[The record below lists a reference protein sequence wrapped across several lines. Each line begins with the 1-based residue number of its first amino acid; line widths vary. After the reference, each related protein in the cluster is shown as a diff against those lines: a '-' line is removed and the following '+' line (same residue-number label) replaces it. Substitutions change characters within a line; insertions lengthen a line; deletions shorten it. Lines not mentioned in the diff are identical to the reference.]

1 MRRIK
6 GLIKLMRP
14 ELPFSAG
21 LCVVMGQIFSL
32 GEVPGLASALSG
44 FFSIFLL
51 SAAILV
57 LNDYFDIES
66 EKINAPHR
74 PIPSGAVSPQE
85 ALIWAVVLFVSG
97 IGLSYLMG
105 MLAFATALVVAL
117 TGFLYNRKYK
127 KSGLPGNLMVSFS
140 VGMTFI
146 YGGISVGMPFNHTAW
161 FFGLIAALID
171 LGEEIAAD
179 AMDAEGDKLI
189 NSKSIAIRYGRGT
202 ALRIS
207 SVIIASVI
215 ILSAVPFYLGWFAY
229 IYLIPVGIMVLSI
242 AYCTVML
249 LKSKGDEGRK
259 HIRNLYL
266 GATAGI
272 LVFLVMRVSGM

>member
-32 GEVPGLASALSG
+32 GEVPGLLSVLSG

-66 EKINAPHR
+66 DKINAPHR

-189 NSKSIAIRYGRGT
+189 NSKSIAIRYGRRT

-207 SVIIASVI
+207 SVIFASVI

-272 LVFLVMRVSGM
+272 LVFLVMRISGM

>member
-14 ELPFSAG
+14 ELPFAAG
-21 LCVVMGQIFSL
+21 LCVVMGQIFAI
-32 GEVPGLASALSG
+32 GGVPSAPAALYG
-44 FFSIFLL
+44 FFSIFFI

-66 EKINAPHR
+66 DKINSPHR
-74 PIPSGAVSPQE
+74 PIPSGAVSPAE
-85 ALIWAVVLFVSG
+85 ALIWASVLFASG
-97 IGLSYLMG
+97 IGLSYLPG
-105 MLAFATALVVAL
+105 IIAFATALVVAL

-146 YGGISVGMPFNHTAW
+146 YGGISVGMPFHHTAW
-161 FFGLIAALID
+161 FFGLIAALVD

-189 NSKSIAIRYGRGT
+189 NSKSIAIRYGRTT
-202 ALRIS
+202 ALSIS
-207 SVIIASVI
+207 SVIFASAIV
-215 ILSAVPFYLGWFAY
+215 LSAIPFLLGWFTY
-229 IYLIPVGIMVLSI
+229 IYTIPVGIMVLSI
-242 AYCTVML
+242 AYCTIRL
-249 LKSKGDEGRK
+249 LRSRGSEGRK

-272 LVFLVMRVSGM
+272 LVFLVMRLSGV

>member
-21 LCVVMGQIFSL
+21 LCVVMGQIFAL
-32 GEVPGLASALSG
+32 GGVADLDVTLYG
-44 FFSIFLL
+44 FFSIFLI

-66 EKINAPHR
+66 DKVNSPHR
-74 PIPSGAVSPQE
+74 PIPSGAVTPPE
-85 ALIWAVVLFVSG
+85 ALIWAIVLFLAG
-97 IGLSYLMG
+97 IGLSFLLG
-105 MLAFATALVVAL
+105 MTAFVTALAVAL
-117 TGFLYNRKYK
+117 VGFLYNRKYK

-146 YGGISVGMPFNHTAW
+146 YGGISVGMPFHHTAW
-161 FFGLIAALID
+161 FFGLIAALVD

-189 NSKSIAIRYGRGT
+189 NSKSIAIRYGRKT
-202 ALRIS
+202 ALTIS
-207 SVIIASVI
+207 SVLFSFVL
-215 ILSAVPFYLGWFAY
+215 ILSVVPFLLGWFPL
-229 IYLIPVGIMVLSI
+229 IYLIPVGIMDISI
-242 AYCTVML
+242 GWCTLRL
-249 LKSKGDEGRK
+249 LKSNGDEGRK

-272 LVFLVMRVSGM
+272 LVFLVMQVSGV

>member
-1 MRRIK
+1 
-6 GLIKLMRP
+6 MRP

-32 GEVPGLASALSG
+32 GEVPGLLSALSG

-66 EKINAPHR
+66 DKINAPHR
-74 PIPSGAVSPQE
+74 PIPSGAVTPAE

-105 MLAFATALVVAL
+105 MIAFATALAVAL

-189 NSKSIAIRYGRGT
+189 NSKSIAIRYGRPT

-207 SVIIASVI
+207 SVIFASVI
-215 ILSAVPFYLGWFAY
+215 VLSAVPFYLGWFAY

-272 LVFLVMRVSGM
+272 LVCLVMRISGV

>member
-1 MRRIK
+1 MNRIT

-32 GEVPGLASALSG
+32 GGVPPAAAAFGGS
-44 FFSIFLL
+44 FSIFLI
-51 SAAILV
+51 SASILV

-66 EKINAPHR
+66 DKVNSPHR
-74 PIPSGAVSPQE
+74 PIPSGAVSPAA
-85 ALIWAVVLFVSG
+85 ALVWAVVLFLA
-97 IGLSYLMG
+97 GLLLSSLLG
-105 MLAFATALVVAL
+105 MTAFVTALAVASV
-117 TGFLYNRKYK
+117 GFLYNRKYK

-146 YGGISVGMPFNHTAW
+146 YGGISVEMPYNHTAW
-161 FFGLIAALID
+161 FFGLIAALVD

-179 AMDAEGDKLI
+179 AMDAQGDKLI
-189 NSKSIAIRYGRGT
+189 NSKSIAIRYGRPT

-207 SVIIASVI
+207 SIIFSSVI
-215 ILSAVPFYLGWFAY
+215 VLSAVPFFLGWFPL
-229 IYLIPVGIMVLSI
+229 IYLIPVGIMDVSI
-242 AYCTVML
+242 GWCTLRL
-249 LKSKGDEGRK
+249 LKSNGDEGRK
-259 HIRNLYL
+259 DIRNLYL

-272 LVFLVMRVSGM
+272 LVFLVMRLSGV